1 MGEQVIHDA
10 CELVGRSHNA
20 DLGPRRG
27 LQVGYLHTALNI
39 TDSPVGRHSDKK
51 T

>member
-27 LQVGYLHTALNI
+27 LQVGYLHTA
-39 TDSPVGRHSDKK
+39 DKYRRLIRRPSQ
-51 T
+51 